1 MTASDAAD
9 VVILGSGIAGLAG
22 ALAADELGLRPVVL
36 EKASLFGG
44 GTAHS
49 YGLIW
54 VGGNHLAEAAGYSD
68 TRDETVAYLRFLGG
82 GGVDEERLN
91 AFVDKAPEALRFF
104 EKCGVRFRVIRG
116 LSDHYYGRSPG
127 GHAVGRSVEA
137 ELISGFDLGNW
148 RERVAVPDVPCYVTA
163 EEQIAWGG
171 INTASSWDDDIVRE
185 RRRHDMRG
193 KGLGLVCHFLKA
205 LRSRN
210 VPVLTD
216 PAVQGLAV
224 ENGRVTGVAMQ
235 SGEIIGAGRG
245 VLLATGGYGAN
256 PQMSWEF
263 EQLPGYA
270 HEASGLMPASLT
282 GDGLVLGAE
291 IGGALHKIEN
301 SLRVMLSYTIPSE
314 QPGGT
319 PTCVYA
325 GIVELCSP
333 HTIVVNRRGLRFAD
347 ETFFQGIVPRLREF
361 DPVSHQY
368 TNLPAYLIFDAQYLK
383 RFSFANRPIGS
394 AVPETV
400 SRAATLPELAA
411 QIGIDGDQ
419 LVKTAGR
426 FNTFVKNGIDDEFH
440 RGEHQWRLAAA
451 TASADRNASLGTIE
465 EPPFYGIEL
474 QPAGGSSVGLLTDA
488 DGRVI
493 HHRRRPILG
502 LYASGVVAA
511 ATEQG
516 VGYQAGLSL
525 AASMTFSYL
534 AVRHMIDQGIREQ
547 NG

>member
-1 MTASDAAD
+1 MSATDAWD

-22 ALAADELGLRPVVL
+22 ALAARELGLRPVVL
-36 EKASLFGG
+36 EKASLLGG
-44 GTAHS
+44 GTVHS

-54 VGGNHLAEAAGYSD
+54 VGRNHLAAAAGYPD
-68 TRDETVAYLRFLGG
+68 TRDEVLGYLRFLAGADI
-82 GGVDEERLN
+82 DEDRLR
-91 AFVDKAPEALRFF
+91 AFVDRAPEALRFF
-104 EKCGVRFRVIRG
+104 ENSGIRLRLIRG

-127 GHAVGRSVEA
+127 ARAVGRSVEA
-137 ELISGFDLGNW
+137 ELISGFELGDW
-148 RERVAVPDVPCYVTA
+148 RDRVAVPDVPCCVTA

-171 INTASSWDDDIVRE
+171 INAASRWDRDVVRE
-185 RRRHDMRG
+185 RERCDMRG
-193 KGLGLVCHFLKA
+193 KGLGLVCHFLAA
-205 LRSRN
+205 LRARN

-216 PAVQGLAV
+216 RVVQGLAV
-224 ENGRVTGVAMQ
+224 ANGRVTGVAMR
-235 SGEIIGAGRG
+235 SGEVIGARKG

-291 IGGALHKIEN
+291 IGGILHKIEN

-314 QPGGT
+314 TPGGT

-333 HTIVVNRRGLRFAD
+333 HTMVVNKGGVRFAD

-361 DPVSHQY
+361 DPARHQY
-368 TNLPAYLIFDAQYLK
+368 ANLPAYLIFDAQYLK
-383 RFSFANRPIGS
+383 RYSFANRPVGS
-394 AVPETV
+394 DVPNPV
-400 SRAATLPELAA
+400 ARAAALPELAA
-411 QIGIDGDQ
+411 KLGIDGGQ
-419 LVKTAGR
+419 LTKTVRR
-426 FNTFVKNGIDDEFH
+426 FNAFVEKGSDDDFH

-451 TASADRNASLGTIE
+451 DGNPSLGTIE

-474 QPAGGSSVGLLTDA
+474 QPAGGSSVGLRTDA
-488 DGRVI
+488 HGRVI
-493 HHRRRPILG
+493 HQRRRPIAG

-516 VGYQAGLSL
+516 IGYQAGLSL
-525 AASMTFSYL
+525 ASSMTFSYL
-534 AVRHMIDQGIREQ
+534 AVRHMIDEG
-547 NG
+547 